1 MGKQPA
7 KSTTNVPVKNTDV
20 TKKEQ
25 EIKGGVIGFFG
36 GGKAKEQKVEPVR
49 DLSKL
54 ENKIPTKTEV
64 ETKSNIIG
72 FFKGGK
78 AKEQKEVTKAEQPER
93 SSVFSFFGRASNKE
107 DPPKEATKEVIEE
120 KPEVKVKSQNKPKQI
135 SVEAQKMSVITT
147 FRGAEP
153 KPRKHSDEL
162 PDLEA
167 ADVAAATIKIQSAYK
182 GFKTRQMIKQHKEIM
197 PDLNCAQVQDA
208 TIKIQSAYRGFKTRK
223 DMKESGEDTQQR
235 RNYSSS
241 EDSSDSSDTESD
253 EVEDLPDLKAADVVD
268 ATIKIQSAYKC
279 FKARK
284 MIKQHKE
291 IMPDLNCAQVQD
303 ATLKIQSAY
312 RGFKTRK
319 DMKEAGEELPDLK
332 AADVVEATIK
342 IQSAYKGFKTRQ
354 MIKKHQEILPDL
366 NCAQVQDATVKI
378 QSAYRGFKTRQEL
391 REKDDSVSDSSDSSE
406 PESQQRGKDSSDS
419 SATESEDDSK
429 KPTRVNSVKR
439 AQAIKNQKGTMR
451 RRVPDSSATE
461 SDAIESMPDTDADEE
476 ENMYTPKPRREVP
489 DSSATESE
497 VGEGEDMPDLD
508 DSDVENATIKI
519 QTAFRGFQARKN
531 VTKPKPVAKKPKFED
546 IVHAAITIQ
555 RAYRRYNKKKQDG
568 RT

>member
-36 GGKAKEQKVEPVR
+36 VGKAKEQKVEPVR

-182 GFKTRQMIKQHKEIM
+182 GFKTRQMIKKHKEVL

-223 DMKESGEDTQQR
+223 DMKESG
-235 RNYSSS
+235 
-241 EDSSDSSDTESD
+241 
-253 EVEDLPDLKAADVVD
+253 
-268 ATIKIQSAYKC
+268 
-279 FKARK
+279 
-284 MIKQHKE
+284 
-291 IMPDLNCAQVQD
+291 
-303 ATLKIQSAY
+303 
-312 RGFKTRK
+312 G
-319 DMKEAGEELPDLK
+319 ELPDLK
-332 AADVVEATIK
+332 AADVV
-342 IQSAYKGFKTRQ
+342 
-354 MIKKHQEILPDL
+354 
-366 NCAQVQDATVKI
+366 
-378 QSAYRGFKTRQEL
+378 
-391 REKDDSVSDSSDSSE
+391 
-406 PESQQRGKDSSDS
+406 
-419 SATESEDDSK
+419 
-429 KPTRVNSVKR
+429 
-439 AQAIKNQKGTMR
+439 
-451 RRVPDSSATE
+451 
-461 SDAIESMPDTDADEE
+461 
-476 ENMYTPKPRREVP
+476 
-489 DSSATESE
+489 
-497 VGEGEDMPDLD
+497 
-508 DSDVENATIKI
+508 
-519 QTAFRGFQARKN
+519 
-531 VTKPKPVAKKPKFED
+531 
-546 IVHAAITIQ
+546 
-555 RAYRRYNKKKQDG
+555 
-568 RT
+568 